1 MVTPTAELLALSPC
15 PFCGGTADLNGDDTC
30 GYFVSCRTR
39 DCCMF
44 NRAIW
49 AADEI
54 RNAWNTR
61 ARPSLSA
68 QAVGDGWLPI
78 ESAPKSVADGTRV
91 EGIYLLG
98 FVPDAD
104 AVDPSSCMDTIWWEP
119 LLPNNAG
126 KRGKWCAGKS
136 DIEVSPTHWQPL
148 PESPGT
154 TPPQPA
160 DGGDRVGELVEALSE
175 VVRATRA
182 YLPPDGIDAAE
193 LISRVIAATDNPK
206 INAAMGEIL

>member
-1 MVTPTAELLALSPC
+1 MTTTPQPTDGAI
-15 PFCGGTADLNGDDTC
+15 DD
-30 GYFVSCRTR
+30 RTQGLI
-39 DCCMF
+39 
-44 NRAIW
+44 NRMQKW
-49 AADEI
+49 AADCQDSDDAETDLTGVFLPETYSGDFHDVMTAAVELL
-54 RNAWNTR
+54 RTRPAQLGGGVDAW
-61 ARPSLSA
+61 
-68 QAVGDGWLPI
+68 QPI

-148 PESPGT
+148 P
-154 TPPQPA
+154 PPPRA
-160 DGGDRVGELVEALSE
+160 LGKGGA
-175 VVRATRA
+175 
-182 YLPPDGIDAAE
+182 
-193 LISRVIAATDNPK
+193 
-206 INAAMGEIL
+206 